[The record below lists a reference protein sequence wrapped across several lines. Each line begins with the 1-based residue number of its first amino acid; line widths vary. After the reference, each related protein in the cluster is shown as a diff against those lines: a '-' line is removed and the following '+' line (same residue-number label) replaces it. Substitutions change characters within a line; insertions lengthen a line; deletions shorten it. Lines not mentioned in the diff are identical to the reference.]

1 MQSHIKYSNT
11 NQDTLLK
18 RQPDKENNKTQK
30 TKLLKP
36 KKHQR
41 AKPKHTQKG
50 NNKLNQPC

>member
-18 RQPDKENNKTQK
+18 QQPDKENNKTQN